1 MAMKKRIFIL
11 ICFFLIGSVLIYL
24 VMLKGSRKNVDG
36 LVAQLEDAIN
46 KHSIEGIVELF
57 PDYNKSI
64 FESQLSQSKLDD
76 FYNNVIANSNN
87 IQIEVVSVSEF
98 DLSKAKEIQYRI
110 SQNYG
115 QDIEVQDY
123 QLLMIKYH
131 QDFAESVLEVIK
143 IAGEYYL
150 YVDYYIPAPIQYFIE

>member
-1 MAMKKRIFIL
+1 M

-46 KHSIEGIVELF
+46 KQSIEGIVELF

>member
-1 MAMKKRIFIL
+1 M

-150 YVDYYIPAPIQYFIE
+150 YVDYYIPSPIQYFIE

>member
-1 MAMKKRIFIL
+1 M

>member
-1 MAMKKRIFIL
+1 M

-76 FYNNVIANSNN
+76 FYNNVIANSNK
-87 IQIEVVSVSEF
+87 IQIEVVGVSDF
-98 DLSKAKEIQYRI
+98 DLSEAKEIQDRI
-110 SQNYG
+110 NQNYEVN
-115 QDIEVQDY
+115 IEIQDY
-123 QLLMIKYH
+123 QLIVIKYH
-131 QDFAESVLEVIK
+131 QDFAESTLEVIK
-143 IAGEYYL
+143 IDGEYYL
-150 YVDYYIPAPIQYFIE
+150 YIDYYVPTPIQYFIE